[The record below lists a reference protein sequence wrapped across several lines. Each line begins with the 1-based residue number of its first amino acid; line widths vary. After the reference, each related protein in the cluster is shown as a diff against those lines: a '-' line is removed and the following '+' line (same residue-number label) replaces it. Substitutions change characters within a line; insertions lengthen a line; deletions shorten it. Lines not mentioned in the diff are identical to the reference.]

1 MNKLYSAVIALGLIT
16 MIGGFTLAYG
26 DAVDTGFALPQEGGL
41 SASTINLSGVT
52 DTIQELFIEL
62 IPLIAIMS
70 ILGGLL
76 SALPKMF
83 KFNVA

>member
-1 MNKLYSAVIALGLIT
+1 MNKLLTAFIAISIVT
-16 MIGGFTLAYG
+16 MIGGFTFAVG
-26 DAVDTGFALPQEGGL
+26 ADAVPEGL
-41 SASTINLSGVT
+41 SYGTTNASSINLTGVT

-76 SALPKMF
+76 GALPKMF
-83 KFNVA
+83 KFDMGN